1 MSLLDYLEKSVKPIL
16 TRYYVF
22 RSKLIG
28 VKLHNIKQSDEEFH
42 THPWWGIS
50 FHWTPYYEERLIN
63 KPPLYSTIR
72 YKRYFN
78 IISPWTP
85 HRVIT
90 DKPMWTLFIH
100 FWRVNENWQYGETVA
115 PWRGPDVGTNTEAT
129 V

>member
-50 FHWTPYYEERLIN
+50 FHWTPYTEARMVNCKVCGPKCIRSYRRRLV
-63 KPPLYSTIR
+63 
-72 YKRYFN
+72 N
-78 IISPWTP
+78 IVSPWTP
-85 HRVIT
+85 HRVVT
-90 DKPMWTLFIH
+90 DRPLWTLFIH

-115 PWRGPDVGTNTEAT
+115 PWRGPDQPKAAT
-129 V
+129 